1 MSQTNFQIYF
11 EVLESLVLKWCKAA
25 NSKLGNLKQKLQ
37 KIRNCNL
44 LMQKET
50 LHNTEI
56 SQCAS
61 KFTTE
66 DKQYTLWYSVF
77 GLYHHKEAR

>member
-11 EVLESLVLKWCKAA
+11 EVLESFVLKWCKAT
-25 NSKLGNLKQKLQ
+25 NSKLGNLKHKLQ
-37 KIRNCNL
+37 KVRNCNL

-50 LHNTEI
+50 KHNTEI

-66 DKQYTLWYSVF
+66 DKQYTL
-77 GLYHHKEAR
+77 